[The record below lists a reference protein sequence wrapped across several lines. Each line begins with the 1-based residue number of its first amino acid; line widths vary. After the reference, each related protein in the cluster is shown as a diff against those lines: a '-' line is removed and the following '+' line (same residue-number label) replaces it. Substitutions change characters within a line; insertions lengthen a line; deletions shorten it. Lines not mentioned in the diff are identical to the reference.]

1 MINVLVTGGCG
12 YIGSHVCVE
21 LLNDGYNVIVID
33 NLFNSSKVSLDRI
46 AEITGRKPDFFEIDV
61 RDPIEL
67 DQFFSEQQ
75 IDTVIHFA
83 ALKAVG
89 ESVEKPI
96 EYYQSNFVGSLN
108 LLNVMRAHGVND
120 FIFSSS
126 ATVYGESAPI
136 PYRESTPVGRP
147 SSPYGA
153 SKVMVERLLEDL
165 EKSDPTF
172 RSVSLRY
179 FNPIGAHPSGLI
191 GEDPNGIPNN
201 LMPFITQV
209 AIGKRECLN
218 IFGDDYPT
226 EDGTCRRDY
235 LHVVDLAKGHVAALK
250 WLVSRPDF
258 SGKEAFNL
266 GTGTPIS
273 VLGIVNAFYS
283 VNNVKIP
290 YTISARRDGDLPEF
304 WADCTKANQE
314 LAWET
319 QYDLNGMMRDSWNWQ
334 KKNPKGYG
342 E

>member
-1 MINVLVTGGCG
+1 MISVLVTGGCG

-21 LLNDGYNVIVID
+21 LLNDGYEVIVID
-33 NLFNSSKVSLDRI
+33 NLSNSSLASLDRI
-46 AEITGRKPDFFEIDV
+46 AEITGRIPEFYKIDV
-61 RDPIEL
+61 YDKTAL
-67 DQFFSEQQ
+67 NQFFLEHHVD
-75 IDTVIHFA
+75 IVMHFA

-89 ESVEKPI
+89 ESVQKPI
-96 EYYQSNFVGSLN
+96 QYYQNNFIGSLN
-108 LLNVMRAHGVND
+108 LISVMREHDVKN

-126 ATVYGESAPI
+126 ATVYGENATI
-136 PYRESTPVGRP
+136 PYHESSPVGRP

-153 SKVMVERLLEDL
+153 SKAMVERLLDDL
-165 EKSDPTF
+165 ENSDPSF
-172 RSVSLRY
+172 RTVSLRY

-191 GEDPNGIPNN
+191 GEDPNGVPNN

-235 LHVVDLAKGHVAALK
+235 LHVVDLAQGHVAALK
-250 WLVSRPDF
+250 WLVARPEF
-258 SGKEAFNL
+258 SGKETFNL

-273 VLGIVNAFYS
+273 VFGIVNAFYS
-283 VNNVKIP
+283 VNDIKIP
-290 YTISARRDGDLPEF
+290 YAIKERRDGDLPEF

-314 LAWET
+314 LSWET
-319 QYDLNGMMRDSWNWQ
+319 QYDLHAMMRDSWNWQ